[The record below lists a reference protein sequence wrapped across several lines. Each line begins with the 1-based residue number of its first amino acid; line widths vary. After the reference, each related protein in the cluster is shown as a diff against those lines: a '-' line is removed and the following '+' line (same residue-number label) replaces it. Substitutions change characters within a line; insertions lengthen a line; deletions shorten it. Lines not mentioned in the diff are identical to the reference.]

1 MSPTRS
7 KTSGWLQNSAKL
19 DNEEIHYPN
28 RYAVLCLNVA
38 GTAFSSFSNDPDK
51 TVEEMKVYLSTV
63 NKDRQKDADA
73 LLEEFTKYWTTS
85 IDGESQMAFLRR
97 PISC

>member
-1 MSPTRS
+1 M
-7 KTSGWLQNSAKL
+7 LCSAL
-19 DNEEIHYPN
+19 MMQAQ
-28 RYAVLCLNVA
+28 R
-38 GTAFSSFSNDPDK
+38 FSSFSNDPDK

-85 IDGESQMAFLRR
+85 IDGESQMAFLEEANKLLKHKFRPLPHRR
-97 PISC
+97 QSRWQ